1 MHADHDERRLNRDS
15 SRGRHISWLV
25 AAAVAS
31 LGLVVAIYVV
41 AVRTTRGRVLDGASL
56 RGAAQSRSSATDL
69 VQRLLDAVSVASLVI
84 AVLSLVIIAL
94 LRFRRDLAVAAV
106 VVVLGSN
113 LTTQV
118 LKRLL
123 PRPDLG
129 LTETTPA
136 TLNSLPSGHT
146 TVAFSIA
153 VALVI
158 VSPIAL
164 RPLAALAGTVY
175 ASATALATLTAGWHR
190 PSDSLAAFFIVTAWA
205 AGMQV
210 YVVRGQPVDGS
221 SDTLEFDRGVTP
233 ARMARAA
240 VYLLAFSLVLALLVV
255 VARLDVYGT
264 LAQVSVYISSGC
276 AMAGTATAL
285 MAAVLVATAPAT
297 PVAPP
302 PPTLPEG
309 HGS

>member
-1 MHADHDERRLNRDS
+1 MYAGHDERRLNPVS
-15 SRGRHISWLV
+15 SRGRHVAWLM
-25 AAAVAS
+25 AGCVAS
-31 LGLVVAIYVV
+31 IALVVAIYVV

-69 VQRLLDAVSVASLVI
+69 VQRLLDAVSVASLAI

-94 LRFRRDLAVAAV
+94 LRLRRDLAVAAV
-106 VVVLGSN
+106 VVVVGSN
-113 LTTQV
+113 LTSQV

-129 LTETTPA
+129 LSETTPA

-146 TVAFSIA
+146 TVAFSIV

-164 RPLAALAGTVY
+164 RPLAAVAGTVY

-190 PSDSLAAFFIVTAWA
+190 PSDSLAAFFVVTAWA
-205 AGMQV
+205 AGTQV
-210 YVVRGQPVDGS
+210 YVARGHVGD
-221 SDTLEFDRGVTP
+221 DAAEAVAFDRGATP
-233 ARMARAA
+233 KRMARAA
-240 VYLLAFSLVLALLVV
+240 VYLLALSLVIALLVV
-255 VARLDVYGT
+255 IARLDVYGT
-264 LAQVSVYISSGC
+264 LAQVSVYIASGC

-285 MAAVLVATAPAT
+285 MAAMLLATAPET
-297 PVAPP
+297 SPPAP
-302 PPTLPEG
+302 LPE
-309 HGS
+309 

>member
-1 MHADHDERRLNRDS
+1 MHDAHDERRLNPVS
-15 SRGRHISWLV
+15 SRGRHVAWLV

-31 LGLVVAIYVV
+31 LGVVVAIYVV

-118 LKRLL
+118 LKRVL

-129 LTETTPA
+129 LSETTPA

-164 RPLAALAGTVY
+164 RPLLAVAGTVY

-205 AGMQV
+205 AGTQV
-210 YVVRGQPVDGS
+210 YVVRGQPADRADS
-221 SDTLEFDRGVTP
+221 LEFDRGATP

-255 VARLDVYGT
+255 LARLDVYGT

-297 PVAPP
+297 PAL
-302 PPTLPEG
+302 PTLPTPPE
-309 HGS
+309 

>member
-1 MHADHDERRLNRDS
+1 MHDAHDERRLNPVS
-15 SRGRHISWLV
+15 SRGRHIAWLA

-31 LGLVVAIYVV
+31 LGVVVAIYVV

-129 LTETTPA
+129 LSETTPA

-164 RPLAALAGTVY
+164 RPLLAVAGTVY
-175 ASATALATLTAGWHR
+175 ASATAVATLTAGWHR

-205 AGMQV
+205 AGTQV
-210 YVVRGQPVDGS
+210 YVVRGQPAYDA
-221 SDTLEFDRGVTP
+221 DTLEFDRGATP
-233 ARMARAA
+233 ARMTRAA

-255 VARLDVYGT
+255 LARLDVYGT

-297 PVAPP
+297 PAL
-302 PPTLPEG
+302 PTLPE
-309 HGS
+309 

>member
-1 MHADHDERRLNRDS
+1 MHADHDERRLNSVS
-15 SRGRHISWLV
+15 SRGRHIAWLV
-25 AAAVAS
+25 TAALAS
-31 LGLVVAIYVV
+31 LGLVGAVYVV

-69 VQRLLDAVSVASLVI
+69 VQRLLDVVSVASLVI
-84 AVLSLVIIAL
+84 AVLSLVAIAL

-118 LKRLL
+118 LKHIL

-129 LTETTPA
+129 LSETTPA

-164 RPLAALAGTVY
+164 RPLAAVAGTIY

-190 PSDSLAAFFIVTAWA
+190 PSDSLAAFFVVTAWA
-205 AGMQV
+205 AGTQV
-210 YVVRGQPVDGS
+210 YVVRGQPADDT
-221 SDTLEFDRGVTP
+221 SDTVEVVRGATP

-240 VYLLAFSLVLALLVV
+240 IYLLALSLVLAVLVELT
-255 VARLDVYGT
+255 RLDVHGT

-285 MAAVLVATAPAT
+285 MAAVLVATAPE
-297 PVAPP
+297 APP
-302 PPTLPEG
+302 RPALPD
-309 HGS
+309 

>member
-1 MHADHDERRLNRDS
+1 MHDDHDERRLNPVS
-15 SRGRHISWLV
+15 SRGRHIAWLV
-25 AAAVAS
+25 AAAVGS

-118 LKRLL
+118 LKRVL

-129 LTETTPA
+129 LSETTPA

-164 RPLAALAGTVY
+164 RPLLAVAGTIY

-205 AGMQV
+205 AGTQV
-210 YVVRGQPVDGS
+210 YVVRGQPVDDADS
-221 SDTLEFDRGVTP
+221 LEFDRGATP

-255 VARLDVYGT
+255 LARLDVYGT

-285 MAAVLVATAPAT
+285 MAAVLIATAPAT
-297 PVAPP
+297 PALPSLPV
-302 PPTLPEG
+302 LPE
-309 HGS
+309 

>member
-1 MHADHDERRLNRDS
+1 MHDDHDERRLNPVS
-15 SRGRHISWLV
+15 SRGRHMAWLV
-25 AAAVAS
+25 AAAVGS

-118 LKRLL
+118 LKRVL

-129 LTETTPA
+129 LSETTPA

-164 RPLAALAGTVY
+164 RPLLAVAGTIY

-205 AGMQV
+205 AGTQV
-210 YVVRGQPVDGS
+210 YVVRGQPVDDADS
-221 SDTLEFDRGVTP
+221 LEFDRGATP

-255 VARLDVYGT
+255 LARLDVYGT

-285 MAAVLVATAPAT
+285 MAAVLIATAPAT
-297 PVAPP
+297 PALPSLPV
-302 PPTLPEG
+302 LPE
-309 HGS
+309 